1 MQMNRS
7 VCKMLLTLANLGLDL
22 STNGFCKPQE
32 QEEGSDEG
40 EGEGTGMGQG
50 QGRED
55 VSEEIENEG
64 QMEGLQGEENKDP
77 QVSFPSFYDA
87 GRGCAS
93 NPWFAAKARP
103 PKQGHRNGAGERGL
117 GARCYIF

>member
-1 MQMNRS
+1 
-7 VCKMLLTLANLGLDL
+7 MLLTLANLGIDL

-55 VSEEIENEG
+55 VTEEIENEG

-77 QVSFPSFYDA
+77 QVGCPCLVKGSF
-87 GRGCAS
+87 RT
-93 NPWFAAKARP
+93 NNRFAAEAR
-103 PKQGHRNGAGERGL
+103 A
-117 GARCYIF
+117 

>member
-1 MQMNRS
+1 
-7 VCKMLLTLANLGLDL
+7 MLLTLANLGLDL
-22 STNGFCKPQE
+22 CTNGFCKPQE

-77 QVSFPSFYDA
+77 QVSL
-87 GRGCAS
+87 
-93 NPWFAAKARP
+93 P
-103 PKQGHRNGAGERGL
+103 PKFCMKSGFLQRIKLVGVSLLFCSRNGTPRAEASKWSR
-117 GARCYIF
+117 

>member
-1 MQMNRS
+1 MSHAVQLNRS
-7 VCKMLLTLANLGLDL
+7 LCKMLLTLANLGIDL
-22 STNGFCKPQE
+22 STNGFCKPLE

-55 VSEEIENEG
+55 VTEEIENEG

-77 QVSFPSFYDA
+77 QVSCF
-87 GRGCAS
+87 
-93 NPWFAAKARP
+93 
-103 PKQGHRNGAGERGL
+103 
-117 GARCYIF
+117 